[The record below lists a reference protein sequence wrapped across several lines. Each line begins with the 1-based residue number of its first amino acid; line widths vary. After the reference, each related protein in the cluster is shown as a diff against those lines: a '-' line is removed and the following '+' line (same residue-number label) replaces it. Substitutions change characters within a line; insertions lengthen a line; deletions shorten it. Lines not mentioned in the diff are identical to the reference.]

1 MQNSIGHAKT
11 KLRIST
17 FIRMLMTLLRSTVI
31 ATSLV
36 LGTIST
42 LQAASLSMPTPQKQV
57 AGYYQYQ
64 AGNVQITALLDGTNF
79 MSPTLF
85 KDIPQQ
91 QVHDIL
97 KKYYADQEKGVQTS
111 VNAFLVNTGKS
122 LVLVDSG
129 AASCFG
135 AHLGSVLTNL
145 KAAGYQPE
153 QVDTILLTHL
163 HPDHVCGISKNGTAN
178 FPNAIVY
185 ASQDEA
191 NYWLDAKQASKVPEA
206 KRAGYLGTVEKIKAA
221 LAPYQAKQRFKTY
234 KLGDEIQDFK
244 VISTAGHTP
253 GHFSYAFKTDSETV
267 VFIGDIVHSHT
278 VQFDR
283 PKTAIEYDIN
293 PQQAVQ
299 TRLKQFADFA
309 KNGQTI
315 AAPHLPFP
323 GIGHVYSADGKS
335 YQWIPVHFKD

>member
-135 AHLGSVLTNL
+135 AHLGSVLINL

-234 KLGDEIQDFK
+234 KLGDEIQGFK

>member
-36 LGTIST
+36 FGTIST
-42 LQAASLSMPTPQKQV
+42 LQAASLSMQTSQKQV

-234 KLGDEIQDFK
+234 KLGDEIQGFK

-309 KNGQTI
+309 KNGQII

>member
-1 MQNSIGHAKT
+1 
-11 KLRIST
+11 
-17 FIRMLMTLLRSTVI
+17 MTLLRSTVI

-42 LQAASLSMPTPQKQV
+42 LQAASLSMQTSQKQV

-234 KLGDEIQDFK
+234 KLGDEIQGFK

-253 GHFSYAFKTDSETV
+253 GHFSYVLKTDSETV